1 MYTYVFVLKVKAT
14 WEIWRYFMTK
24 RVFNCGFLNFSKCIA
39 WVGLLKADNV
49 INVMYGLPADDYW
62 SVACL
67 FPWYNLTR

>member
-49 INVMYGLPADDYW
+49 INVMYG
-62 SVACL
+62 
-67 FPWYNLTR
+67 